1 MTINSIH
8 SIVELSERNLHLMVT
23 NEELQKN
30 VSLFAKST
38 VKRGWHGVVKD
49 VAGLL
54 IGTGGNIY
62 ILMNTR
68 QLLDQTTV
76 FMFGGKA
83 TKLTVYNINCTTQPA
98 QSLDLNVCENV
109 WLHIKRALQPI
120 TGNFSTQKELIAE
133 IRRVWESLSIN
144 YIQGLYQTIP
154 TWIRLVIRM
163 KGHLT
168 KY

>member
-68 QLLDQTTV
+68 
-76 FMFGGKA
+76 
-83 TKLTVYNINCTTQPA
+83 
-98 QSLDLNVCENV
+98 
-109 WLHIKRALQPI
+109 
-120 TGNFSTQKELIAE
+120 
-133 IRRVWESLSIN
+133 
-144 YIQGLYQTIP
+144 
-154 TWIRLVIRM
+154 
-163 KGHLT
+163 
-168 KY
+168 

>member
-1 MTINSIH
+1 MTINSIR

-38 VKRGWHGVVKD
+38 VKRGWHGVGKD

-76 FMFGGKA
+76 FLSGEKA
-83 TKLTVYNINCTTQPA
+83 DNEYVFHENNAPVHCARNTENYKQENHINFTTWPA
-98 QSLDLNVCENV
+98 QSPDLNVCENV
-109 WLHIKRALQPI
+109 WLRI
-120 TGNFSTQKELIAE
+120 
-133 IRRVWESLSIN
+133 
-144 YIQGLYQTIP
+144 
-154 TWIRLVIRM
+154 
-163 KGHLT
+163 
-168 KY
+168 